1 MMTRTPRTAVMKKVH
16 WDFGAARKK
25 YRDCDDDPFKFS
37 AAMDVVSDLSE
48 GIIES
53 DGTETVFDEVCA
65 FVIVCVCVFCD
76 RVCALVSAC
85 VCTYMLVSLCSR
97 NETKRSGVCLA
108 AVS

>member
-1 MMTRTPRTAVMKKVH
+1 MKKVH

-25 YRDCDDDPFKFS
+25 YRGCDDDPFKFS

-65 FVIVCVCVFCD
+65 FVIVCVCVFVIVCARLSL
-76 RVCALVSAC
+76 RVCVLTCLSLYALGMKLNGVVS
-85 VCTYMLVSLCSR
+85 VWLP
-97 NETKRSGVCLA
+97 CLR
-108 AVS
+108 

>member
-25 YRDCDDDPFKFS
+25 YRGCDDDPFKFS

-65 FVIVCVCVFCD
+65 FVIVCARLSLRVCVLTCLSLY
-76 RVCALVSAC
+76 ALGMKLNGVVS
-85 VCTYMLVSLCSR
+85 VWLP
-97 NETKRSGVCLA
+97 CLR
-108 AVS
+108 